1 MFDTEHFVVKKRKNI
16 EDSLEIYIKDEFL
29 GLIYEE
35 IDENEKA
42 YQFHMTIL
50 DEDLKMNRNSYLLS
64 FFFHFFF
71 QVYQVITKF
80 IVLWLKREGSL

>member
-1 MFDTEHFVVKKRKNI
+1 MNDIKLKKIQSYLNNLFDTEHFVVKKRKNI

-50 DEDLKMNRNSYLLS
+50 DEDLNN
-64 FFFHFFF
+64 
-71 QVYQVITKF
+71 
-80 IVLWLKREGSL
+80 E

>member
-1 MFDTEHFVVKKRKNI
+1 MDDIKLQKIQNYLNNLFKTEHFVVKKRKNI
-16 EDSLEIYIKDEFL
+16 NDSFEIYIKDEFL

-50 DEDLKMNRNSYLLS
+50 DEDLKN
-64 FFFHFFF
+64 
-71 QVYQVITKF
+71 
-80 IVLWLKREGSL
+80 E

>member
-1 MFDTEHFVVKKRKNI
+1 MNDLKQKKIQSYLNNLFDTENFVVKKRKNI

-50 DEDLKMNRNSYLLS
+50 DEDLNN
-64 FFFHFFF
+64 
-71 QVYQVITKF
+71 
-80 IVLWLKREGSL
+80 E

>member
-1 MFDTEHFVVKKRKNI
+1 MNDTKIKKIQNYLNNLFDTQYFTVKKRKNI

-50 DEDLKMNRNSYLLS
+50 DEDLKN
-64 FFFHFFF
+64 
-71 QVYQVITKF
+71 
-80 IVLWLKREGSL
+80 E

>member
-1 MFDTEHFVVKKRKNI
+1 MNDIKLKKIQSYLNNLFDTEHFVLKKRKNI
-16 EDSLEIYIKDEFL
+16 DDSLEIYIKGEFL

-50 DEDLKMNRNSYLLS
+50 DEDLKN
-64 FFFHFFF
+64 
-71 QVYQVITKF
+71 
-80 IVLWLKREGSL
+80 E

>member
-1 MFDTEHFVVKKRKNI
+1 MNDIKQKKIQSYLNNLFDTEHFVVKKRKNI

-50 DEDLKMNRNSYLLS
+50 DEDLKN
-64 FFFHFFF
+64 
-71 QVYQVITKF
+71 
-80 IVLWLKREGSL
+80 E

>member
-1 MFDTEHFVVKKRKNI
+1 MNDLKQKKIQSYLNNLFDTEHFVVKKRKNI

-50 DEDLKMNRNSYLLS
+50 DDDLKN
-64 FFFHFFF
+64 
-71 QVYQVITKF
+71 
-80 IVLWLKREGSL
+80 E

>member
-1 MFDTEHFVVKKRKNI
+1 MNDIKLKKIQSYLNNLFDTEHFVVKKRKNI

-50 DEDLKMNRNSYLLS
+50 DEDL
-64 FFFHFFF
+64 
-71 QVYQVITKF
+71 
-80 IVLWLKREGSL
+80 E

>member
-1 MFDTEHFVVKKRKNI
+1 MNDIKLKKIQNYLNNLFETEHFVLKKRKNI

-50 DEDLKMNRNSYLLS
+50 DEDLKN
-64 FFFHFFF
+64 
-71 QVYQVITKF
+71 
-80 IVLWLKREGSL
+80 E

>member
-1 MFDTEHFVVKKRKNI
+1 MDDIKQKKIQSYLNNLFDTEHFVVKKRKNI

-50 DEDLKMNRNSYLLS
+50 DEDL
-64 FFFHFFF
+64 
-71 QVYQVITKF
+71 
-80 IVLWLKREGSL
+80 E

>member
-1 MFDTEHFVVKKRKNI
+1 MDDIKLQKIQNYFNNLFKTEHFVVKKRKNI
-16 EDSLEIYIKDEFL
+16 EDSLEIYMKDEFL

-50 DEDLKMNRNSYLLS
+50 DEDLKN
-64 FFFHFFF
+64 
-71 QVYQVITKF
+71 
-80 IVLWLKREGSL
+80 E

>member
-1 MFDTEHFVVKKRKNI
+1 MNDIKQKKIQNYLNNLFDTEHFVVKKRKNI
-16 EDSLEIYIKDEFL
+16 GDSFEIYIKDEFL

-50 DEDLKMNRNSYLLS
+50 DEDLKN
-64 FFFHFFF
+64 
-71 QVYQVITKF
+71 
-80 IVLWLKREGSL
+80 E

>member
-1 MFDTEHFVVKKRKNI
+1 MNDLKQKKIQSYLNNLFDTEHFVVKKRKNI

-50 DEDLKMNRNSYLLS
+50 DEDLNN
-64 FFFHFFF
+64 
-71 QVYQVITKF
+71 
-80 IVLWLKREGSL
+80 E

>member
-1 MFDTEHFVVKKRKNI
+1 MNDIKLKKIQSYLNNLFDTEHFVVKKRKNI

-50 DEDLKMNRNSYLLS
+50 DEDLKN
-64 FFFHFFF
+64 
-71 QVYQVITKF
+71 
-80 IVLWLKREGSL
+80 E

>member
-1 MFDTEHFVVKKRKNI
+1 MDDIKLQKIQNYLNNLFRTEHFVVKKRKNI
-16 EDSLEIYIKDEFL
+16 GDSFVIYIKDEFL

-50 DEDLKMNRNSYLLS
+50 DEDLKN
-64 FFFHFFF
+64 
-71 QVYQVITKF
+71 
-80 IVLWLKREGSL
+80 E